1 MAKAKVATTEPAK
14 NTTTKDNKKQSKAE
28 PVVKALEHN
37 VAIDKDLQKQI
48 QKLQRAIAQ
57 LEHNIETLQKEKLD
71 IEAQMADPTIYS
83 DTQKFHVVEKSYQ
96 DKNALIRSMN
106 KEYEIA
112 FNDLLV
118 LESK

>member
-1 MAKAKVATTEPAK
+1 
-14 NTTTKDNKKQSKAE
+14 
-28 PVVKALEHN
+28 
-37 VAIDKDLQKQI
+37 
-48 QKLQRAIAQ
+48 
-57 LEHNIETLQKEKLD
+57 
-71 IEAQMADPTIYS
+71 MADPTIYS

-112 FNDLLV
+112 FNDLLI

>member
-1 MAKAKVATTEPAK
+1 MKRILFLIGFAFLSTAVQA
-14 NTTTKDNKKQSKAE
+14 Q
-28 PVVKALEHN
+28 V
-37 VAIDKDLQKQI
+37 I
-48 QKLQRAIAQ
+48 QKESDLTVENDTI
-57 LEHNIETLQKEKLD
+57 LNDTIELPEIIVRKEKLD
-71 IEAQMADPTIYS
+71 IESQMADPTIYS

-112 FNDLLV
+112 FNDLVL